1 MTHLKSNNTGSHCSY
16 PGEYVPAPLTMDE
29 VWAALQQPH
38 EGVSVPLMNVVETP
52 DAFTV
57 EVAAPG
63 LKNSDFLVSIHLS
76 VLSVS
81 VLHKDLDS
89 SNKTYR
95 QQEFNYCCFKR
106 DIALPDN
113 IDTDFL
119 NALYKH
125 GILYV
130 MLPKSKK
137 NLVNEVERV
146 IVY

>member
-1 MTHLKSNNTGSHCSY
+1 MIHQKSNNTGSYCTY
-16 PGEYVPAPLTMDE
+16 PGEYVPAPLTLDE
-29 VWAALQQPH
+29 VRTALRQPH
-38 EGVSVPLMNVVETP
+38 EGASAPLVNVVETA

-63 LKNSDFLVSIHLS
+63 LKSGDFLVSIHQS

-81 VLHKDLDS
+81 VLHKEWDN
-89 SNKTYR
+89 SNKTYH
-95 QQEFNYCCFKR
+95 QHEFNYCCFKR
-106 DIALPDN
+106 DLALPEN

-130 MLPKSKK
+130 KLPKSKK
-137 NLVNEVERV
+137 NLAKEVERV